1 MNIGIL
7 TRSASGWA
15 SSKLIEAT
23 RNLGH
28 NPYPFSFGDIIIHLE
43 NGQAKIL
50 TRDLDL
56 ISDVPAIIVRPIGRS
71 TLEEAIFRLDI
82 LYTLEDYGVKVVNSA
97 SSIEKAVDKYRTL
110 HILSKHGIPVPDTL
124 VSENPNLAFK
134 NLDLL
139 GRNIVIKPLFGSRG
153 LGSTMLS
160 DRDTIWRVIQHLAYI
175 RNVIYLQRYLEH
187 YHRDIRAFIVG
198 GRVIAAMIREN
209 PTSWKT
215 NIARG
220 ARPKPIKLKGELE
233 ELAIKSAEILGC
245 EVAGVDILMHNG
257 NPYVLEVN
265 SQPTWKGLQSVT
277 RVNIAEEIVKYV
289 ISEVKK

>member
-23 RNLGH
+23 HNLGH
-28 NPYPFSFGDIIIHLE
+28 NPYPFSFGDIIIYLE

-56 ISDVPAIIVRPIGRS
+56 INDVPAIIVRPIGRS

-82 LYTLEDYGVKVVNSA
+82 LYTLEDYGVKVVNSP
-97 SSIEKAVDKYRTL
+97 SSIEKAVDKYRTI

-257 NPYVLEVN
+257 SPYILEVN

-277 RVNIAEEIVKYV
+277 RINIAEEIVKYV